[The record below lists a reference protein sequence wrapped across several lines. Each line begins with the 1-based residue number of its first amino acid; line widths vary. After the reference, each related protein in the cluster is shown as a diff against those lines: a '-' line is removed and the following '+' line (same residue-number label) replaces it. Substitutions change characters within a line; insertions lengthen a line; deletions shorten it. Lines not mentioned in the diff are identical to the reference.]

1 MTNLKH
7 WLHSSGASP
16 TAYTLWPL
24 ASGFGATVL
33 SQPNWNILV
42 HMFGAS
48 YIGR

>member
-1 MTNLKH
+1 MPSPRALVAY
-7 WLHSSGASP
+7 LGASLA
-16 TAYTLWPL
+16 TSLVAL

-42 HMFGAS
+42 HMSGAS

>member
-1 MTNLKH
+1 MTSPRALVGS
-7 WLHSSGASP
+7 LGASP
-16 TAYTLWPL
+16 AACLLWPL

-42 HMFGAS
+42 HMSGAS